1 MINFYRKL
9 PARCQFTYLLTTF
22 LEKGGILKKSGAPY
36 GPMDHVSSLDRE
48 KWLEENADRLS
59 RMDRL
64 STSSQNQLASAGG
77 GGQSG
82 NIFIN

>member
-1 MINFYRKL
+1 
-9 PARCQFTYLLTTF
+9 
-22 LEKGGILKKSGAPY
+22 
-36 GPMDHVSSLDRE
+36 MDHVSSLDRE

-82 NIFIN
+82 NLFFVVKQ

>member
-1 MINFYRKL
+1 M
-9 PARCQFTYLLTTF
+9 
-22 LEKGGILKKSGAPY
+22 KKSGAPY
-36 GPMDHVSSLDRE
+36 GPMDPVSSLDRE

-77 GGQSG
+77 GAGGQPG
-82 NIFIN
+82 MFV

>member
-1 MINFYRKL
+1 MNIY
-9 PARCQFTYLLTTF
+9 QISTIFT
-22 LEKGGILKKSGAPY
+22 EKGGILKKSGAPY

-77 GGQSG
+77 GQSG
-82 NIFIN
+82 DSF